1 LRTVGKD
8 SNLKGYEADSRAVK
22 FDMEA
27 GLSAID
33 FKLPSGG
40 NRSSRNN
47 VNNPVV
53 GRAQTM

>member
-1 LRTVGKD
+1 MGKD